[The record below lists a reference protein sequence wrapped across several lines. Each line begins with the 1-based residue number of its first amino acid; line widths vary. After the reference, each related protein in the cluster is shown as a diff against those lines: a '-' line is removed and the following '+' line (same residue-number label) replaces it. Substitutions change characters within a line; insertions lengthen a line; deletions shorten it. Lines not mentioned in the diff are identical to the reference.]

1 MPSPLG
7 ILVADPKV
15 RALLATLGT
24 PYHWGRGSPATQWPP
39 GPCDCSGFAQAALV
53 MLGLLRSSEPDRT
66 ALALANASSPVASKD
81 ARLGDLA
88 FYGNPVSHVMV
99 CLGAGWVIGPRG
111 GGSATTGNDS
121 RAFVDLK
128 PLVYRDDFVVVG
140 RLKPEFSPAK

>member
-53 MLGLLRSSEPDRT
+53 MLGLLRSSEPDRR
-66 ALALANASSPVASKD
+66 AVDLANASTAIETRD

-88 FYGNPVSHVMV
+88 FYGRPVRHVML
-99 CLGAGWVIGPRG
+99 CLGSGWVIGARG
-111 GGSATTGNDS
+111 GGSATTGNDPK
-121 RAFVDLK
+121 AYVDLK
-128 PLVYRDDFVVVG
+128 QIHYDDLTVVG
-140 RLKPEFSPAK
+140 RLDPSLAPHK